1 MTAVSARVRAAAA
14 LDGVEQVVA
23 EPLRFKAK
31 LAIGEEAYTSLRVVN
46 RVRELWDVLGAAGTG
61 MAVAKSS
68 LVATT
73 FFAPSGLL
81 GALGIGTAATPIG
94 WVAFAALASG
104 GACYGLYRYLNN
116 TKGSRVIE
124 IPRFLN
130 TPLDALGLALFDL
143 IAPLALRLAQ
153 LDGQIDPEER
163 AFLATHLV
171 EDWGLDRHFVD
182 QALQVIEPGLHE
194 LTVEAMAKEL
204 AGFLHANPDCKQ
216 QVIAADL
223 SGFLREMLVSAGALT
238 PAEEQALA
246 TVSKLL
252 RTVPKGNVA
261 NWWAEA
267 KAAISPVGSLLAE
280 GTSRTA
286 DRIQSA
292 MPSAHDVRT
301 TAAMACNSI
310 QHGLKSAA
318 SATQTLLPTKE
329 KLKSSAH
336 SALSNIGVG
345 VSRVRKKKKVF
356 PEQDGV

>member
-1 MTAVSARVRAAAA
+1 MTAVSARVSATAA
-14 LDGVEQVVA
+14 LEGVEQVVG

-31 LAIGEEAYTSLRVVN
+31 LAIGEEAYSSLRVVN

-61 MAVAKSS
+61 AAVAKSS
-68 LVATT
+68 LVATS

-81 GALGIGTAATPIG
+81 SALGIGTAATPVG

-104 GACYGLYRYLNN
+104 GACYGLYRYLGNS
-116 TKGSRVIE
+116 KGSRVIE

-130 TPLDALGLALFDL
+130 TPLDTLGLALFDL

-153 LDGQIDPEER
+153 VDGQIDSEER
-163 AFLATHLV
+163 AFLTTHLV

-204 AGFLHANPDCKQ
+204 AGFLHANPDCKH

-223 SGFLREMLVSAGALT
+223 SGFLRDMLASAGALT

-246 TVSKLL
+246 KVSELL
-252 RTVPKGNVA
+252 HAVPNGNVA

-267 KAAISPVGSLLAE
+267 KATITPVGMRLAE
-280 GTSRTA
+280 GATRTA
-286 DRIQSA
+286 NRIQSA
-292 MPSAHDVRT
+292 MPSSQDVRT
-301 TAAMACNSI
+301 AAATASNSL

-318 SATQTLLPTKE
+318 GAAQAALPAKE
-329 KLKSSAH
+329 RVKSSAH
-336 SALSNIGVG
+336 SVLSTTGAG
-345 VSRVRKKKKVF
+345 VSWLRKKVRPK
-356 PEQDGV
+356 

>member
-1 MTAVSARVRAAAA
+1 MTTVSAQVSAAST
-14 LDGVEQVVA
+14 LESVEQVVA

-61 MAVAKSS
+61 AAVAKSS
-68 LVATT
+68 VVATS

-104 GACYGLYRYLNN
+104 GACYGLYRYLGSS
-116 TKGSRVIE
+116 KGSRVIE

-153 LDGQIDPEER
+153 VDGQIDSEEW
-163 AFLATHLV
+163 AFLTTHLV
-171 EDWGLDRHFVD
+171 DDWGLDRHFVD
-182 QALQVIEPGLHE
+182 QALRVIEPGLHE
-194 LTVEAMAKEL
+194 LTVEAMAMEL
-204 AGFLHANPDCKQ
+204 AGFLHANPDCKH

-223 SGFLREMLVSAGALT
+223 SRFLREMLASAGSLT

-246 TVSKLL
+246 KVSELL
-252 RTVPKGNVA
+252 HAVPKSNVA

-267 KAAISPVGSLLAE
+267 TATITPVGSRLTE
-280 GTSRTA
+280 GASRTA

-301 TAAMACNSI
+301 YAATASSSV

-318 SATQTLLPTKE
+318 GAAQAALPTKE
-329 KLKSSAH
+329 QLKSSAH
-336 SALSNIGVG
+336 SALSAAGGG
-345 VSRVRKKKKVF
+345 VSWLRKKVRPK
-356 PEQDGV
+356 

>member
-1 MTAVSARVRAAAA
+1 MTAVSARVSAAAA
-14 LDGVEQVVA
+14 LKGVEQVVA

-31 LAIGEEAYTSLRVVN
+31 LAIGEDAYTSLRVVN

-61 MAVAKSS
+61 AAVAKSS
-68 LVATT
+68 LVATS

-104 GACYGLYRYLNN
+104 GACYGLYRYLGNSR
-116 TKGSRVIE
+116 GSRVIE

-153 LDGQIDPEER
+153 IDRQIAPEER
-163 AFLATHLV
+163 AFLTTHLV

-182 QALQVIEPGLHE
+182 QALLVIEPGLHD

-204 AGFLHANPDCKQ
+204 AGFLHTNPDCKHQ
-216 QVIAADL
+216 AIAADF
-223 SGFLREMLVSAGALT
+223 SEFLREMLTSAGAMT
-238 PAEEQALA
+238 QAEEQALA
-246 TVSKLL
+246 TVSELL
-252 RTVPKGNVA
+252 HAVPNGNVA

-267 KAAISPVGSLLAE
+267 KATITPVGSRLAE
-280 GTSRTA
+280 CASRTT

-292 MPSAHDVRT
+292 MPSAQDVRAAAA
-301 TAAMACNSI
+301 TASNSI

-318 SATQTLLPTKE
+318 GSAQAALPTKE
-329 KLKSSAH
+329 QLKSSAH
-336 SALSNIGVG
+336 SVLTTSGAG
-345 VSRVRKKKKVF
+345 VSWLRKKVRPK
-356 PEQDGV
+356 

>member
-1 MTAVSARVRAAAA
+1 MTAVSARVSAAAA
-14 LDGVEQVVA
+14 LEDVEQVVA

-61 MAVAKSS
+61 AAVAKSS
-68 LVATT
+68 MIATS

-104 GACYGLYRYLNN
+104 GACYGLYRYLGNS
-116 TKGSRVIE
+116 KGSRVIE

-143 IAPLALRLAQ
+143 IAPLALRLAWV
-153 LDGQIDPEER
+153 DGRIDPEER
-163 AFLATHLV
+163 AFLTTHLV
-171 EDWGLDRHFVD
+171 EDWGLDRHFVA

-204 AGFLHANPDCKQ
+204 AGFLHANPDCRH
-216 QVIAADL
+216 QVIATDL
-223 SGFLREMLVSAGALT
+223 SGFLRELLASAGALT

-246 TVSKLL
+246 QVSGLL
-252 RTVPKGNVA
+252 HAVPNGNVA

-267 KAAISPVGSLLAE
+267 KASITPVGSRLA
-280 GTSRTA
+280 GSAFRTA
-286 DRIQSA
+286 DRIQSS
-292 MPSAHDVRT
+292 MPTAQEVRNAAT
-301 TAAMACNSI
+301 TASSSI
-310 QHGLKSAA
+310 QQGLKSAA
-318 SATQTLLPTKE
+318 GTAHAALPTKE
-329 KLKSSAH
+329 ELKSSAH
-336 SALSNIGVG
+336 SVLLTASTGASWL
-345 VSRVRKKKKVF
+345 RKKVRPK
-356 PEQDGV
+356 

>member
-1 MTAVSARVRAAAA
+1 MTAVSARMSAAAA
-14 LDGVEQVVA
+14 LKGVEQVVA

-31 LAIGEEAYTSLRVVN
+31 LAIGEDAYTSLRVVN

-61 MAVAKSS
+61 AAVAKSS
-68 LVATT
+68 LVATS

-104 GACYGLYRYLNN
+104 GACYGLYRYLGKS
-116 TKGSRVIE
+116 KGSRVIE

-153 LDGQIDPEER
+153 VDGQVDPEER
-163 AFLATHLV
+163 AFLTTHLV
-171 EDWGLDRHFVD
+171 EDWGLDRNFVD
-182 QALQVIEPGLHE
+182 QALQVIEPGLHD
-194 LTVEAMAKEL
+194 LTVEAMAEEL
-204 AGFLHANPDCKQ
+204 AGFLHANPDCRH
-216 QVIAADL
+216 QVIATDL
-223 SGFLREMLVSAGALT
+223 SEFLREMLASAGALT

-246 TVSKLL
+246 KVAELLHAVSN
-252 RTVPKGNVA
+252 GNVA

-267 KAAISPVGSLLAE
+267 KATITPVGSRLTE
-280 GTSRTA
+280 GASKTA

-292 MPSAHDVRT
+292 IPSAQDIR
-301 TAAMACNSI
+301 AAAAAACNPI

-318 SATQTLLPTKE
+318 GAAQAALPTKE
-329 KLKSSAH
+329 QLKSSAH
-336 SALSNIGVG
+336 SVLSTSGAG
-345 VSRVRKKKKVF
+345 VSWLREKVRTK
-356 PEQDGV
+356 

>member
-1 MTAVSARVRAAAA
+1 MTAVSARVSAAAA
-14 LDGVEQVVA
+14 LEGVEQVVA
-23 EPLRFKAK
+23 EPLRFKSK

-46 RVRELWDVLGAAGTG
+46 RVRELWDVFGAAGTG
-61 MAVAKSS
+61 AAVAKSS
-68 LVATT
+68 LVATS

-104 GACYGLYRYLNN
+104 GACYGLYRYLGNS
-116 TKGSRVIE
+116 KGSRVIE

-143 IAPLALRLAQ
+143 IAPLALRMAQ
-153 LDGQIDPEER
+153 VDGQIDPEER
-163 AFLATHLV
+163 ALLTTHLV

-204 AGFLHANPDCKQ
+204 ASFLHANPDCKH

-223 SGFLREMLVSAGALT
+223 SGFLWDMLTSSGALT

-246 TVSKLL
+246 EVSELL
-252 RTVPKGNVA
+252 HAVPNGKVA

-267 KAAISPVGSLLAE
+267 KATITPLGSRLAE
-280 GTSRTA
+280 GASRTA
-286 DRIQSA
+286 GRIQSA
-292 MPSAHDVRT
+292 MPSVQDVRT
-301 TAAMACNSI
+301 AAATTSHSI
-310 QHGLKSAA
+310 QNGLKSAA
-318 SATQTLLPTKE
+318 GAAQAALPTKE
-329 KLKSSAH
+329 RLKSSAH
-336 SALSNIGVG
+336 SVLSTTGAG
-345 VSRVRKKKKVF
+345 GSWLRKKVRPK
-356 PEQDGV
+356 

>member
-1 MTAVSARVRAAAA
+1 MTAVSARVSAAAA
-14 LDGVEQVVA
+14 LKGVEQVVA
-23 EPLRFKAK
+23 EPLKFKAK

-46 RVRELWDVLGAAGTG
+46 RVRELWDILGAAGTG
-61 MAVAKSS
+61 AAVAKSS
-68 LVATT
+68 LVATS

-104 GACYGLYRYLNN
+104 GACYGLYRYLGNS
-116 TKGSRVIE
+116 KGSRVIE

-153 LDGQIDPEER
+153 IDGQIDPEER
-163 AFLATHLV
+163 AFLTTHLV
-171 EDWGLDRHFVD
+171 DDWGLDRHFVE
-182 QALQVIEPGLHE
+182 QALQMIEPGLHE
-194 LTVEAMAKEL
+194 ITAEAMAAEL
-204 AGFLHANPDCKQ
+204 AGFLHANPDCKH

-223 SGFLREMLVSAGALT
+223 FEFLREMLASADGLT

-246 TVSKLL
+246 KVSGLL
-252 RTVPKGNVA
+252 HAVPKGDVA

-267 KAAISPVGSLLAE
+267 KATIIPVGSRLAE
-280 GTSRTA
+280 GASRTA

-301 TAAMACNSI
+301 AAAAASSSI
-310 QHGLKSAA
+310 QTGVKGVAGAA
-318 SATQTLLPTKE
+318 QAALPTQE
-329 KLKSSAH
+329 QLKSSAH
-336 SALSNIGVG
+336 SALSATGAG
-345 VSRVRKKKKVF
+345 VSWLRKKVR
-356 PEQDGV
+356 PN